1 MSFCN
6 INISYQK
13 QKECEIPE
21 KNIKCSSFKFFNAG
35 KLQKQPFLQ
44 KISHKE
50 LLTKGFILEQALEV
64 LNIVFWFIDS
74 KNGGGNPF

>member
-1 MSFCN
+1 MPFCN

-35 KLQKQPFLQ
+35 KLQKQTTFPPPQ
-44 KISHKE
+44 KKNSHKE
-50 LLTKGFILEQALEV
+50 LLTKEVILEQALEV
-64 LNIVFWFIDS
+64 LNRVF
-74 KNGGGNPF
+74 

>member
-1 MSFCN
+1 MQENFKN
-6 INISYQK
+6 K
-13 QKECEIPE
+13 QCFP
-21 KNIKCSSFKFFNAG
+21 
-35 KLQKQPFLQ
+35 Q

-50 LLTKGFILEQALEV
+50 LLTKGFFLEQALEV